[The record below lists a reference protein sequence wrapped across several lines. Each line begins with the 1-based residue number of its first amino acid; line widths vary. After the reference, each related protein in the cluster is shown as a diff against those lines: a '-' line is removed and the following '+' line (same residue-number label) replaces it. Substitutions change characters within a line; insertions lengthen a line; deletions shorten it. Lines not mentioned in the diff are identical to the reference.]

1 MSRRHDPQRWSETRD
16 AGPTLDAGWLDVLP
30 STGLARLTPGV
41 SFFKPLKRKTKPK
54 ACSLDSEQTEIPAPR
69 SPGAV
74 GGRGLC
80 PQGSTVLWV
89 CSLSPVLSLGPALV
103 TWVSFY

>member
-54 ACSLDSEQTEIPAPR
+54 ACSLDSEQTEIPAPVLR
-69 SPGAV
+69 GCRGPWAV
-74 GGRGLC
+74 
-80 PQGSTVLWV
+80 STRK
-89 CSLSPVLSLGPALV
+89 PRALV
-103 TWVSFY
+103 L